1 MLNFFTDTTSNVG
14 FYLAECGDEFNF
26 PDDPEIDGSGWIEP
40 DRPVTAPAVITTRPD
55 AATPIGAATPVDS
68 VTLVDDSVT
77 SVDSVTPVDAAP
89 VDAAPVDAAPV
100 DAAPIDAVTPVTSTG
115 PITNDA
121 APEAPSV
128 LASPPVVAAIQPQA
142 VSNAPAVGSN
152 QVDASGTASAQ
163 PVPGGWA
170 PSAHAAISI
179 QTIIDSIPPDGPDS
193 RWYVV
198 TRGVCPGVYDSWY
211 VYIFFI
217 ERRLFKFAGPAL
229 SPMSSRYPALV
240 TTVVRVAGQR

>member
-1 MLNFFTDTTSNVG
+1 MSNVG

-26 PDDPEIDGSGWIEP
+26 PDDPEINGSGWIEP

-55 AATPIGAATPVDS
+55 AVTPIGAATPVDS

-77 SVDSVTPVDAAP
+77 SVDSVTPIDAAP
-89 VDAAPVDAAPV
+89 VDAAPV
-100 DAAPIDAVTPVTSTG
+100 TSTG
-115 PITNDA
+115 PFTNNA

-128 LASPPVVAAIQPQA
+128 LVSPPVVAVIQPQA

-163 PVPGGWA
+163 PVLGGWA

-179 QTIIDSIPPDGPDS
+179 QTIIDSIPPDGPES

-217 ERRLFKFAGPAL
+217 ERRLFKFAGPVL
-229 SPMSSRYPALV
+229 SPMSSRYPVLV
-240 TTVVRVAGQR
+240 TTVVRVAGQQ